1 MLNLR
6 DLTVNSTAVVIVK
19 SIIQFLR
26 LLHLGLPTLRL
37 LQLVPYPVADVEP
50 SCTFWQRHQQWGLH
64 LEQPLTGGLDVF
76 KQERTSNPTIFA
88 A

>member
-37 LQLVPYPVADVEP
+37 LQLV
-50 SCTFWQRHQQWGLH
+50 S
-64 LEQPLTGGLDVF
+64 
-76 KQERTSNPTIFA
+76 
-88 A
+88 